1 MTLHREVHHESS
13 EEAQSHGIV
22 RLHIGL
28 TDPIEVA
35 IAYVVLEIKE
45 SRSME

>member
-22 RLHIGL
+22 RLHRSL
-28 TDPIEVA
+28 ADPIEIA
-35 IAYVVLEIKE
+35 IPYVVTED
-45 SRSME
+45 